1 MSHTYVWHDSFVHVA
16 WLFQMC
22 GITYFYAWRDAV
34 ILVQP
39 VPAKTRLQMV
49 IEMQNGIL
57 NSQGYSFISNKPFE
71 KRPRVSSFGNELCLR
86 RGKKDIVGERGL

>member
-39 VPAKTRLQMV
+39 VPAKTRLEMLV
-49 IEMQNGIL
+49 EMQIEIL
-57 NSQGYSFISNKPFE
+57 DGQCSGLFSNEPFE
-71 KRPRVSSFGNELCLR
+71 QRLVMTIEEFVLHSNDHFESCLR
-86 RGKKDIVGERGL
+86 GNGL